1 MRTHVE
7 NPRLPHV
14 KRWEQT
20 CPQSSRKEGEVD
32 PGFIIPCPVLSPS
45 RVCCLPLSLF
55 EGDPFQE
62 AHQEHSGPRP
72 SGLRSRKA
80 PLVSSQGSLSDL
92 LAQRRLQ
99 TRFFV
104 RVGCGH
110 RTARMASSNTVLRP
124 RCVKAE
130 HSRYFTESV
139 GRKAVVATGGRQWG
153 YPGFCSLC

>member
-1 MRTHVE
+1 MWKI
-7 NPRLPHV
+7 LG
-14 KRWEQT
+14 
-20 CPQSSRKEGEVD
+20 CPTSRDGNKLAHSQAERRGKLIL
-32 PGFIIPCPVLSPS
+32 GLSYHVLSFPQAGS
-45 RVCCLPLSLF
+45 AVSLSLF

-139 GRKAVVATGGRQWG
+139 GRKAVVAMGGRQWG